1 MGLMSRPFD
10 RSRAYEDLVKIGI
23 ALTSERDLG
32 TLLERILVEA
42 RRFTH
47 ADAGTL
53 FLREDDQLIFAIVQ
67 NDTMVR
73 EVGEEGMQGLLQ
85 AQPLPLNELSFAGHV
100 ALTGDILNLHDSYS
114 VPPDRPYAH
123 DRSVDART
131 RYRTKSILVVPLQDP
146 SGKIL
151 GVLELIN
158 ALDAQ
163 GRVIPFDTEYEGLV
177 RSLADQAAVAIRN
190 ARLEGLSLKDSL
202 TDVYNRRYFMARI
215 EEETR
220 RLPRSAEPLALVL
233 IDLDHF
239 KSINDEHGHPAGDE
253 ALKEVARLLL
263 RHSRDFTVVTRYGGD
278 EFAVLLVNTT
288 KAGAVN
294 YAERIRVLLAQ
305 HPFGHGVTTA
315 SFGVATTPDDAT
327 SAKELIAGADQA
339 LYEAKRLGRNRVA
352 AR

>member
-1 MGLMSRPFD
+1 MSRPINLF
-10 RSRAYEDLVKIGI
+10 RAYKDLLKIGI

-32 TLLERILVEA
+32 TLLGRILVEA

-53 FLREDDQLIFAIVQ
+53 FLREGDQLIFAIVQ

-73 EVGEEGMQGLLQ
+73 EVGEEGMKGLLQ
-85 AQPLPLNELSFAGHV
+85 AQPLPLNELSLAGHV
-100 ALTGDILNLHDSYS
+100 ARTGDILNLHDSYS

-123 DRSVDART
+123 DRSVDVRT
-131 RYRTKSILVVPLQDP
+131 RYRTESILVVPLQDP

-163 GRVIPFDTEYEGLV
+163 GRVIPFATEYEGLV

-190 ARLEGLSLKDSL
+190 ARLEDLSLKDSL
-202 TDVYNRRYFMARI
+202 TDVHNRRYFMTRI

-220 RLPRSAEPLALVL
+220 RRPRSAEPLALVL

-239 KSINDEHGHPAGDE
+239 KSINDEHGHLAGDE

-278 EFAVLLVNTT
+278 EFAVLLMNTT
-288 KAGAVN
+288 KAAAVN

-305 HPFGHGVTTA
+305 HPFGHGATTA
-315 SFGVATTPDDAT
+315 SFGVAATPDDAT
-327 SAKELIAGADQA
+327 SAEHLIAGADQA

-352 AR
+352 VR